1 LGPWLIGGYSD
12 IVRQRGRVSPR
23 SVRLT
28 LQRGLT
34 MPASM
39 TRMAV
44 VALAISSAGV
54 AAAQQA
60 APTLPEN
67 IRVELDVPYAATD
80 NPRQRLDLYLPK
92 GAATDAKLPLVVF
105 IHGGGWQGGDKRAGL
120 MLLPLV
126 QSQQYALASV
136 GYRLTGEAIWPAQ
149 IHDCKAAIRWL
160 RANAVTYGIDPTRI
174 GVAGSSAG
182 GHLVCLLGTTG
193 GVDALEG
200 TIGEHDDVD
209 SRVLCVVNQFG
220 PTDFLDIDGANEAA
234 KGMVAKLLGGR
245 PADVPDV
252 ARAASPLAH
261 VTKDDA
267 PTICIH
273 GTADQL
279 VPYSQSTKLNRAYE
293 EAGVECLMLTIP
305 DGGHGGFRNPE
316 VNVRTLQF
324 LDKHLRGK
332 PATISEEPIPAA
344 PAK

>member
-1 LGPWLIGGYSD
+1 
-12 IVRQRGRVSPR
+12 
-23 SVRLT
+23 
-28 LQRGLT
+28 
-34 MPASM
+34 MPASL
-39 TRMAV
+39 TRFAV
-44 VALAISSAGV
+44 AALALAWAGL
-54 AAAQQA
+54 AAAQPP
-60 APTLPEN
+60 APKLPDT
-67 IRVELDVPYAATD
+67 IRAETDIRYAATD

-92 GAATDAKLPLVVF
+92 DAAADAKLPLVVY

-126 QSQQYALASV
+126 QSGQYALASV
-136 GYRLTGEAIWPAQ
+136 GYRLTDEAIWPAQ

-160 RANAVTYGIDPTRI
+160 RANAATYGIDPTRI

-193 GVDALEG
+193 GVTELEG
-200 TIGEHDDVD
+200 TLGDHDDVD
-209 SRVLCVVNQFG
+209 SRVVCVVNQFG
-220 PTDFLDIDGANEAA
+220 PTDFLDIDGANDAA

-261 VTKDDA
+261 VTRDDA

-279 VPYSQSTKLNRAYE
+279 VPYSQSTKLDRAYE
-293 EAGVECLMLTIP
+293 LVGVECLVLTIP

-316 VNVRTLQF
+316 VNIRTMQF
-324 LDKHLRGK
+324 LDKYLRGK
-332 PATISEEPIPAA
+332 DATISEEPIPAV
-344 PAK
+344 PAQ